1 MLEKKLSLDCP
12 RHFRHCYSA
21 SSSWAGLSWEWMRGR
36 WGSGESRTQKLLTQD
51 PFCTSQPSR

>member
-12 RHFRHCYSA
+12 RHFRHCCSA

-36 WGSGESRTQKLLTQD
+36 WGRGESHTQKLLTQD

>member
-12 RHFRHCYSA
+12 RHFRHCCSA

-36 WGSGESRTQKLLTQD
+36 RGRGESHTQK
-51 PFCTSQPSR
+51 